1 MQRLRLIFLSIIV
14 SLPIIGCGKEN
25 ISPSPPDI
33 HQPDNDSELNKPL
46 SDWSEGQLDIH
57 FINTTDGESIFLV
70 FPDKTQMLIDCAS
83 SAATT
88 GKAEM
93 DKRWNPSEI
102 GSTLITSYIRKC
114 MEWTGN
120 NTLDYAVLTH
130 FHNDHFG
137 GYDSKYSMSPTG
149 GDYRQYG
156 YAEILDKFDSNQGY
170 AIGKL
175 VDRAYPDYNYPFDL
189 IERSTNYN
197 GVRNYVNAVK
207 WHVQNK
213 GMNAEIFE
221 SGSNSQFT
229 LQYNASRYPA
239 FKVQNVSVNGE
250 IWTGSGTSVTKT
262 FPALEDI
269 QCTFDSNGREN
280 VQNGDNCPE
289 ENHNSIVMKIS
300 YGQFDFYT
308 GADMQ
313 YDGRSYKSWKDIE
326 LPVAK
331 VVGQVEVMKAN
342 HHAVTN
348 TNQREAVQALN
359 PQAVVIASWQ
369 DLHPR
374 TLILESMQSSAP
386 TADFFITN
394 FVTSPRSDKDIS
406 GAVEAR
412 VKGKNGHVVIRVSQ
426 GGEEY
431 KIYTLSDSDGKM
443 TVKSISGPYKSR

>member
-1 MQRLRLIFLSIIV
+1 MQRLRIIIV
-14 SLPIIGCGKEN
+14 SVLISLAIFGCGKEN
-25 ISPSPPDI
+25 IEPSPPDI
-33 HQPDNDSELNKPL
+33 HPPDNGSELNKPL
-46 SDWSEGQLDIH
+46 STWSEGFLDIH
-57 FINTTDGESIFLV
+57 FVNTTDGESVFIV

-93 DKRWNPSEI
+93 DKRWNPSEL

-120 NTLDYAVLTH
+120 KTLDYAVLTH

-137 GYDSKYSMSPTG
+137 GFDTKYSMSPTG

-156 YAEILDKFDSNQGY
+156 YAEILDEFDANQGY
-170 AIGKL
+170 GIGKL

-213 GMNAEIFE
+213 GMNAEIFK
-221 SGSNSQFT
+221 SGSNSQFN
-229 LQYNASRYPA
+229 LKYNASRYPA

-250 IWTGSGTSVTKT
+250 IWTGSGTSATKT
-262 FPALEDI
+262 FPALEAI
-269 QCTFDSNGREN
+269 QCTFDSNGRAN
-280 VQNGDNCPE
+280 VQNEDDCPE

-300 YGQFDFYT
+300 YGKFDFYT

-348 TNQREAVQALN
+348 TNQKEAVQALN
-359 PQAVVIASWQ
+359 PQAIVIASWQ

-374 TLILESMQSSAP
+374 TLIFESMQASAP

-406 GAVEAR
+406 SAVAAR
-412 VKGKNGHVVIRVSQ
+412 VKGKNGHIVIRVSE

-443 TVKSISGPYKSR
+443 IVKSISGPYKSR